1 MVKPQTSARSRPEV
15 LKSINDNHCFANVV
29 GLGNSVN
36 VSDKMEGL
44 NPPPPVTNKSET
56 VFPHVNSFVAS
67 VPFVSGSPQ
76 KKGVNPVYCQSIR
89 EINHVKDVS
98 CVDHLSSVN
107 IVTNV
112 QTVVT
117 NLPVGA
123 RLQQFWKKWETLGA
137 SPKVI
142 RILREGYTLPF
153 RFRPNLTRSPMV
165 ISKYVN
171 PQRQAFLLEAL
182 TQLTNKNAVEPVTN
196 QTSLGFYNRLFWVP
210 KPNNRWR
217 PILDLSTLNT
227 FLNTESFKMETPETI
242 RTSLQAGEWVTSIDF
257 KDAYFHIPIHSQS
270 RKYMRFHIQGHSY
283 QFKALPFGLST
294 APMEFTVVAKEVKL
308 MALQQ
313 GIRIHQYLDDW
324 LVRASTLHT
333 CLQHTQTLVT
343 LCQELGW
350 LVNKEKSELAP
361 KQVFNFVGYQFDLKE
376 GKVRP
381 TEDRWQ
387 ALTDKIRSMMSDP
400 VCPVRKFMSLIGL
413 LTATEK
419 QVHLGR
425 LHMRPIQW
433 HLKNNWRVP
442 ESLEKVIPVPKS
454 LHPHLRWWLE
464 EVNVLLGQPLHPL
477 KHALQIFTD
486 ASNEGWGAHLDDHTA
501 RGTWSLPESKL
512 HINHLELKAVFL
524 ALKEFRTLVCNKTVL
539 IATDNTT
546 VVAYINKE
554 GGMKSGSLCALLW
567 RILSWCTRQ
576 QVTLR
581 ARHIPGRLNV
591 IADKLSRLGQT
602 IQTEWSLHPA
612 VFQAVCARWHQPKV
626 DLFATRFN
634 NKLPQFVSP
643 VPDPQAW
650 ASGCTQSLLGVPG
663 PIRLPTGS
671 HLGQSGGEAPGLPLQ
686 QNNPDCPRVAQH
698 ALVLGPGSNVKPD
711 PTLSAQHTK
720 PCVSAIQP
728 GPSQEPVESEP
739 TCLAPRASAIKEQ
752 GFSEAVAAR
761 IEAPQRRS
769 TRSVYEAKWT
779 IFTKWCLSNQV
790 DFRAPPLKAIADFLL
805 HFFQDKKL
813 QPGTI
818 DGYRSAIA
826 DKLGNSTINVSKDEN
841 LTRLLDS
848 FHRDRP
854 KGKRGIPSWNLSLV
868 LHQLTKAPFE
878 PLKESSL
885 KHLTFKTVFLLALG
899 SGKRRSEIHAWL
911 HKNIRHQSDWSK
923 VSLYPSPS
931 FLSKNQLAKEGPD
944 SVAPVVIPALAPS
957 LDRSLKGD
965 RSLCPVRALRYYL
978 DRTADLRQNKELVF
992 VSFKKG
998 FDKDISPATIS
1009 SWIKQTVVLCYE
1021 LSDQE
1026 ALTLHQ
1032 VKAHDVRAFA
1042 ASKAFQSGIS
1052 LDQILSACHWKSH
1065 NTFTQFYLKDVAWA
1079 DSELFH
1085 LGPVVAAQQVHH
1097 QAQK

>member
-1 MVKPQTSARSRPEV
+1 MYTEIKYVK
-15 LKSINDNHCFANVV
+15 N
-29 GLGNSVN
+29 
-36 VSDKMEGL
+36 
-44 NPPPPVTNKSET
+44 
-56 VFPHVNSFVAS
+56 
-67 VPFVSGSPQ
+67 
-76 KKGVNPVYCQSIR
+76 
-89 EINHVKDVS
+89 VS
-98 CVDHLSSVN
+98 CVGHLCSVN
-107 IVTNV
+107 LVTNAQHAV
-112 QTVVT
+112 IDP
-117 NLPVGA
+117 PVGA
-123 RLQQFWKKWETLGA
+123 RLNQCWEKWEALGS
-137 SPKVI
+137 SPKVVTT
-142 RILREGYTLPF
+142 LREGYTLPF
-153 RFRPNLTRSPMV
+153 RFRPHLTRSPTV
-165 ISKYVN
+165 ISNYHN
-171 PQRQAFLLEAL
+171 PTKQAFLVEAL
-182 TQLTNKNAVEPVTN
+182 HQLINKNAVEPVEN
-196 QTSLGFYNRLFWVP
+196 PNSLGFYNRLFLVP

-227 FLNTESFKMETPETI
+227 FLNTESFKMETPEII
-242 RTSLQAGEWVTSIDF
+242 RTSLQSGEWVTSIDF

-270 RKYMRFHIQGHSY
+270 RKYMRFHLQGRSF

-294 APMEFTVVAKEVKL
+294 APMEFTVVTKEVKL
-308 MALQQ
+308 MALQK

-324 LVRASTLHT
+324 LVRASTHDT
-333 CLQHTQTLVT
+333 CLQHTQTLIT

-350 LVNKEKSELAP
+350 LVNREKSELVP
-361 KQVFNFVGYQFDLKE
+361 QQVFNFVGYQFNLKV
-376 GKVRP
+376 GRVRP
-381 TEDRWQ
+381 TEERWQ
-387 ALTDKIRSMMSDP
+387 TLTDKIRSILSDL

-433 HLKNNWRVP
+433 HLKKQLEGPRITGKGDTGSQVP
-442 ESLEKVIPVPKS
+442 PP
-454 LHPHLRWWLE
+454 P
-464 EVNVLLGQPLHPL
+464 
-477 KHALQIFTD
+477 
-486 ASNEGWGAHLDDHTA
+486 
-501 RGTWSLPESKL
+501 SK
-512 HINHLELKAVFL
+512 
-524 ALKEFRTLVCNKTVL
+524 
-539 IATDNTT
+539 
-546 VVAYINKE
+546 VVA
-554 GGMKSGSLCALLW
+554 GGKQCATRSTITPSTTCSADLYRRIKRRVGRSRRRPYCKRNLVPSREQVTHKPLRAKGCISSSKRVSNPGLQQDSVDSYRQHNSGCLYQQRGGDEVGVTVCPTVENPVLVHQTTGNPQGTSHPRPAERDSRQAIQTWPDHSNRVVTSSSSVPSCVFKVAPAKSGPVCHQVQQQAATV
-567 RILSWCTRQ
+567 CVTGTRP
-576 QVTLR
+576 
-581 ARHIPGRLNV
+581 PG
-591 IADKLSRLGQT
+591 LG
-602 IQTEWSLHPA
+602 
-612 VFQAVCARWHQPKV
+612 
-626 DLFATRFN
+626 
-634 NKLPQFVSP
+634 
-643 VPDPQAW
+643 
-650 ASGCTQSLLGVPG
+650 SGCTQSFLGGPG

-686 QNNPDCPRVAQH
+686 QNNSDCSRVAQH
-698 ALVLGPGSNVKPD
+698 ALVLGPGGN
-711 PTLSAQHTK
+711 
-720 PCVSAIQP
+720 I
-728 GPSQEPVESEP
+728 
-739 TCLAPRASAIKEQ
+739 
-752 GFSEAVAAR
+752 
-761 IEAPQRRS
+761 
-769 TRSVYEAKWT
+769 
-779 IFTKWCLSNQV
+779 
-790 DFRAPPLKAIADFLL
+790 KAIADFLL
-805 HFFQDKKL
+805 HLFQDKKL

-854 KGKRGIPSWNLSLV
+854 KGRRGIPSWNLSLV

-878 PLKESSL
+878 PLKEASL

-931 FLSKNQLAKEGPD
+931 FLSKNQLAKGGPD
-944 SVAPVVIPALAPS
+944 SVAPVVIPAWAPS
-957 LDRSLKGD
+957 MDKSLKGD

-1009 SWIKQTVVLCYE
+1009 SWIKQTVILCYE

-1042 ASKAFQSGIS
+1042 ASKAFQSGI
-1052 LDQILSACHWKSH
+1052 CHCKSH